1 MTLTTKFKKDLST
14 LRAAV
19 NQEIFLDVK
28 HPKLYKK
35 VRKYYE
41 NAGLKLNT
49 VDPDID
55 YNNVIECIAED
66 LQEVEVK

>member
-41 NAGLKLNT
+41 NSGLKLNT
-49 VDPDID
+49 EDPDID
-55 YNNVIECIAED
+55 YNNVLECIAED
-66 LQEVEVK
+66 LQEVEAK

>member
-1 MTLTTKFKKDLST
+1 MTLSSKFKKDLNT

-28 HPKLYKK
+28 PPKLYKK
-35 VRKYYE
+35 VRRYYQ
-41 NAGLKLNT
+41 NSGLQLSGE
-49 VDPDID
+49 DPDID

-66 LQEVEVK
+66 LAEVV

>member
-28 HPKLYKK
+28 PPKLYKK

-49 VDPDID
+49 EDPDID